1 MSTSGAPVLE
11 TWIDDIRVG
20 FMPVSRSTPLTG
32 RRLSDNKSVNLGEI
46 GTFLDKTRAIAKAL
60 KEMEQDKPSEQPSH
74 SPDEKQ
80 WKEECLRLER
90 QVHELQDELKASKSA
105 ALATEA
111 ESLRIVEKIN
121 KDEIKAKDARILE
134 LEQIAQ
140 YHEVGCAEL
149 GKEVESLKSQLA
161 DAEALASRR
170 LEDKVALEK
179 ELGLALSTISRS
191 REQET
196 EINDLRLQIQS
207 LKNASE
213 NGSYNSIQ
221 DDRVAKIER
230 EASEIKGV
238 LRTLGLAL
246 QSLCN

>member
-60 KEMEQDKPSEQPSH
+60 KEMEQDKPSDQPSH

-121 KDEIKAKDARILE
+121 KDEIKAKDDRILE

-179 ELGLALSTISRS
+179 KLESAISRN
-191 REQET
+191 RDQET

-207 LKNASE
+207 LKNATE

>member
-179 ELGLALSTISRS
+179 KLESAISRN
-191 REQET
+191 RDQET

>member
-1 MSTSGAPVLE
+1 M
-11 TWIDDIRVG
+11 
-20 FMPVSRSTPLTG
+20 
-32 RRLSDNKSVNLGEI
+32 
-46 GTFLDKTRAIAKAL
+46 
-60 KEMEQDKPSEQPSH
+60 
-74 SPDEKQ
+74 
-80 WKEECLRLER
+80 
-90 QVHELQDELKASKSA
+90 
-105 ALATEA
+105 
-111 ESLRIVEKIN
+111 
-121 KDEIKAKDARILE
+121 E

-179 ELGLALSTISRS
+179 KLESAISRN
-191 REQET
+191 RDQET

>member
-1 MSTSGAPVLE
+1 
-11 TWIDDIRVG
+11 
-20 FMPVSRSTPLTG
+20 MPVSRSTPLTG

-179 ELGLALSTISRS
+179 KLESAISRN
-191 REQET
+191 RDQET

>member
-179 ELGLALSTISRS
+179 ELESAISRN
-191 REQET
+191 RDQET

>member
-121 KDEIKAKDARILE
+121 KDEIKAKDDRILE
-134 LEQIAQ
+134 FEQIAQ

-179 ELGLALSTISRS
+179 KLESAISRN
-191 REQET
+191 RDQET